1 MESPFVTSGVC
12 IGLTAVSQRGFGHVE
27 IKEVAEIMEKVDNDI
42 ENEEILNECRIQAR
56 NLISKFPSYS

>member
-42 ENEEILNECRIQAR
+42 EN
-56 NLISKFPSYS
+56 